1 MNTNI
6 VLMILIG
13 VLVILL
19 ILNVLSGDIFNGIVN
34 LMIISIA
41 GGVLLQRRREQEG
54 QEEGT

>member
-1 MNTNI
+1 MNMDI

-34 LMIISIA
+34 IMIISIA
-41 GGVLLQRRREQEG
+41 GGVLLQRRRE
-54 QEEGT
+54 